1 MSATSQQPDTSTTP
15 HCFRHPNRETYVAC
29 QRCARPICP
38 DCMRTASVGFQCPVC
53 VAEGAAQTRT
63 ARTAFGGRVDIQTSA
78 LTVALIAIN
87 IVVFFAV
94 RASGGITGDIGRRI
108 VEIPDSSRY
117 APFLHFEGV
126 AQGAYWQLV
135 TATFTH
141 FEILHLAMNMIG
153 LWIFG
158 SLLEHQLGRWR
169 FLALYL
175 LTGIVGSVAVYLL
188 APDAVTYG
196 ASGSVFGLFGA
207 AFVLLRKQGRDVTQL
222 LVLLVLN
229 LFISFTVPNISWQ
242 AHIGGL
248 VAGLALGGVFAYA
261 PRDKRTLLHVA
272 ALSGLTLICIAVV
285 ALRTANLTA

>member
-1 MSATSQQPDTSTTP
+1 MSATSQPPDTGLTP

-29 QRCARPICP
+29 QRCGRPICP

-53 VAEGAAQTRT
+53 VAEGASQTRT

-78 LTVALIAIN
+78 LTITLIALN
-87 IVVFFAV
+87 VAVFLAV
-94 RASGGITGDIGRRI
+94 SNSGGITGNIGRRI

-117 APFLHFEGV
+117 APVLHFQGV
-126 AQGAYWQLV
+126 AQGSYWQLV

-141 FEILHLAMNMIG
+141 FTILHLAMNMIG

-158 SLLEHQLGRWR
+158 SFLEHQLGRWR

-188 APDAVTYG
+188 APNALTYG

-207 AFVLLRKQGRDVTQL
+207 AFVLLLKQRRDVTQL
-222 LVLLVLN
+222 MVLLVLN

-248 VAGLALGGVFAYA
+248 LAGLALGGVFAYA
-261 PRDKRTLLHVA
+261 PRQQRTVMHVA
-272 ALSGLTLICIAVV
+272 ALSALTVLCVAVV